1 MVTLADIQAARARIA
16 PYLYPT
22 PLEPVDGLGAATWL
36 KLENANRTHSFKARG
51 ALNALLALPPDALA
65 RGIVT
70 ASSGNHAQGLAY
82 AAHVVGAR
90 ARILMPTHTPQ
101 RKVNGARRYGADV
114 LLFGANY
121 DETEAEARRLE
132 RSEGMTFVSPY
143 NDPFVV
149 AGGGTVG
156 LELLDALPGIRR
168 VLVPAGGSGLIS
180 GIGIALKAHDPTI
193 EVIGVCSVSTPALYN
208 FIHGGQLPQIW
219 DTLAEALSGEIEAGS
234 ITFDLTRQVVDR
246 VVLVAEETIAEA
258 MRWLAYQAGWV
269 VEGGG
274 AVGVAAL
281 LSGALPTSDVPT
293 AVVITGGNVDAE
305 TLRQVLTAG

>member
-1 MVTLADIQAARARIA
+1 MVTLADIHAARARIA
-16 PYLYPT
+16 PYLPAT
-22 PLEPVDGLGAATWL
+22 PLEPAEGLGAATWL
-36 KLENANRTHSFKARG
+36 KLENLNRARSFKARG
-51 ALNALLALPPDALA
+51 ALNALLALPPDARA
-65 RGIVT
+65 RGIIA

-82 AAHVVGAR
+82 AAQVVGAR
-90 ARILMPTHTPQ
+90 ARILMPTHTPA

-114 LLFGANY
+114 VLFGANY

-132 RSEGMTFVSPY
+132 RAEGLTFVSAY

-168 VLVPAGGSGLIS
+168 VLVPASGCGLIS

-193 EVIGVCSVSTPALYN
+193 EVIGVCARSAPALYN
-208 FIHGGQLPQIW
+208 FIHGAHLPQIW

-234 ITFDLTRQVVDR
+234 ITLDLARQVVDR
-246 VVLVAEETIAEA
+246 VVLVTEEAIAEA
-258 MRWLAYQAGWV
+258 MRWLVYRAGWV

-281 LSGALPTSDVPT
+281 LSGALPPSEAPT

-305 TLRQVLTAG
+305 TLRRVLTGE

>member
-1 MVTLADIQAARARIA
+1 MVTLADIHAARARIA
-16 PYLYPT
+16 PYLPPT
-22 PLEPVDGLGAATWL
+22 PLEPADGLGAATWL
-36 KLENANRTHSFKARG
+36 KLENLNRARSFKARG

-65 RGIVT
+65 RGIIA

-82 AAHVVGAR
+82 AAQVVGAR
-90 ARILMPTHTPQ
+90 ARILMPTHTPA

-114 LLFGANY
+114 VLFGANY

-132 RSEGMTFVSPY
+132 RAEGLTFISAY

-168 VLVPAGGSGLIS
+168 VLVPASGCGLIS

-193 EVIGVCSVSTPALYN
+193 EVIGVCARSAPALYN
-208 FIHGGQLPQIW
+208 FIHGAHLPQIW

-234 ITFDLTRQVVDR
+234 ITFDLARQVVDR
-246 VVLVAEETIAEA
+246 VVLVTEEAIAEA
-258 MRWLAYQAGWV
+258 MRWLVYRAGWV

-281 LSGALPTSDVPT
+281 LSGALPPSQAPT

-305 TLRQVLTAG
+305 TLRRVLTAE